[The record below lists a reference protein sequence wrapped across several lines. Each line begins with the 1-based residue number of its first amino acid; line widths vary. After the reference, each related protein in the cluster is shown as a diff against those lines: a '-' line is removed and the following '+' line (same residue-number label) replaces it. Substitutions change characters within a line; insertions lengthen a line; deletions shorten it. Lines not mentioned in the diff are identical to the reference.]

1 MFGNCFSA
9 LIKKLKTTDL
19 RNTGKFMVAE
29 PELVKN
35 IMIKDFHLFVNHN
48 TLGSIDEI
56 ADHSLL
62 SAEDEE
68 WKRLRSIVKLI
79 YYTNSLQIVSPTFS
93 TGKIRKMYALV
104 EHCVKGVDKMLE
116 KAANGEQE
124 IDVRSL
130 MGNYTMDGIASC
142 AFATKTDTHNDP
154 NNPFIINA
162 RKLFSQNMWRSFGYL
177 TMKPVMKFFNIS
189 ILEPTTTEFFK
200 RAITEI
206 VSQRKKDKS
215 GGHHDFLQLMINA
228 QKNVDNLEDIDD
240 KLMAAE
246 AHHGMD
252 DNRKLLTNK
261 SKLEVSDLDILANSL
276 LFFLAGFETTGH
288 LLSHM
293 SYLLA
298 INPECQKKLMEE
310 VVANTDANGN
320 LDYDT
325 IIRLP
330 YLDACVSESLRL
342 HSPAPGTTRVGSEDY
357 KLGDTGITIK
367 KGIEIFIPIHAIH
380 HNPEYYPKPH
390 DFIPDRFLPEN
401 RDKLTPY
408 TYLPFGA

>member
-1 MFGNCFSA
+1 MFSLSFTSFGVIISA
-9 LIKKLKTTDL
+9 LIGLYL
-19 RNTGKFMVAE
+19 YLSRNFNYWSSRGIKGPKPIILLGNVWELFFRTFQEVEDNRLEKYGKIYGAYMGSKPQLVVAE

-48 TLGSIDEI
+48 NLGSIDEI

-68 WKRLRSIVKLI
+68 WKRLRSIV
-79 YYTNSLQIVSPTFS
+79 SPTFS
-93 TGKIRKMYALV
+93 TGKIRKMHAMV

-124 IDVRSL
+124 VDVRSL

-189 ILEPTTTEFFK
+189 ILEPTTTDFFK
-200 RAITEI
+200 KAITEI

-228 QKNVDNLEDIDD
+228 QKNVDNLDDIDD

-252 DNRKLLTNK
+252 DNSKLLTNK

-320 LDYDT
+320 
-325 IIRLP
+325 
-330 YLDACVSESLRL
+330 
-342 HSPAPGTTRVGSEDY
+342 
-357 KLGDTGITIK
+357 
-367 KGIEIFIPIHAIH
+367 
-380 HNPEYYPKPH
+380 
-390 DFIPDRFLPEN
+390 
-401 RDKLTPY
+401 
-408 TYLPFGA
+408 